1 MGSESVREAL
11 LPELHFSE
19 NAKNSLVI
27 GNDHFVRSLH
37 YSKVFNS
44 LQQLRSDGHL
54 CDVELL
60 VGNET
65 ISAHKIVLAATIPY
79 FKAMFT
85 TDMLEAKK
93 ERIRIQNIDH
103 TTLRELILLMYGHDL
118 TISKTNVQAVMVAA
132 NFLQIPIIT
141 ENCAFFI
148 VEQLLDHSNAL
159 AVRKLLWTLNCSKA
173 VTIVDAFIEENFGL
187 ISVAEGLVELTVDEI
202 VELLSKDEL
211 QVEEEQVFKAAMRWI
226 EHSLSRIEQTAR
238 LLSCVRLH
246 LLEPEFFFENV
257 CKNPIIKNSASC
269 RNIVEAV
276 TGYFLVPYK
285 ELRSPFFVVK
295 RRRCC
300 RWRIFRAGGAKRNG
314 ESISDVESYDPL
326 EKEWS
331 FVQPM
336 RRARCSHCL
345 VWNGEKIYAVGGRE
359 NGNTTLREV
368 EFYNVDRNIW
378 IEVAPMMEKRYGC
391 AACFLDG
398 KLYVVGGHNGISHLT
413 SVEVF
418 DPQNNSWTAGI
429 PMKQRRY
436 GAEAVA
442 LNGYIYV
449 MGGHNGQF
457 PLYSVERFSPKTGVW
472 EDMPNMLIRR
482 SSFGACAIK
491 NKIFVCGGWV
501 GEAYTRDVECFD
513 PRTKT
518 WSPAPPMLVATG
530 HPAVVSPK
538 NEIYIVRG
546 VTPETSHQ
554 LQVYREETQTWEFA

>member
-65 ISAHKIVLAATIPY
+65 ISAHKI
-79 FKAMFT
+79 
-85 TDMLEAKK
+85 
-93 ERIRIQNIDH
+93 
-103 TTLRELILLMYGHDL
+103 
-118 TISKTNVQAVMVAA
+118 
-132 NFLQIPIIT
+132 PIIT

-159 AVRKLLWTLNCSKA
+159 AVRKLLWTLNCRLAIYLHVVVRSILETLFSKA

-269 RNIVEAV
+269 RNIV
-276 TGYFLVPYK
+276 
-285 ELRSPFFVVK
+285 
-295 RRRCC
+295 
-300 RWRIFRAGGAKRNG
+300 GGAKRNG

-546 VTPETSHQ
+546 SIGSSQQCCYDYEGYLMFTDD
-554 LQVYREETQTWEFA
+554 WEPDGDYTRSIGSSQQCCYDYEGYLMFTDDWEPDGDYTRTDCSILLLHIPHVAY